1 MVRIGSTAGV
11 VDEVATLGGA
21 GVALIVGAL
30 GSITGATRATVVA
43 VEGVEVSSVVLRVAV
58 IGSAGN

>member
-21 GVALIVGAL
+21 GVTLIVKVL
-30 GSITGATRATVVA
+30 GFIIGATRAIIIA
-43 VEGVEVSSVVLRVAV
+43 IEGVEVFLIILRVAV
-58 IGSAGN
+58 IGSADN